1 MNITHL
7 DSNCQLISRWRSFRV
22 RFARRLSLCELAVQV
37 VLQPAV
43 GLAKEACS
51 NDNEFRNFV
60 SKLLDPADA
69 IRLGSGWPKVRT
81 VGYDWTE
88 TEYAGTRWKCNTA
101 RYKCTVHDKVDGAA
115 SFAGIDGKEHCNA
128 HSLDCH
134 NWSLLRTFSSAVTRY
149 FQQILLA
156 MNSTSATATCVFRSN
171 CDCLWHARLA

>member
-7 DSNCQLISRWRSFRV
+7 DSNCPLISRWRSFRV

-69 IRLGSGWPKVRT
+69 IRLGNGWPKVRT

-88 TEYAGTRWKCNTA
+88 T
-101 RYKCTVHDKVDGAA
+101 D
-115 SFAGIDGKEHCNA
+115 
-128 HSLDCH
+128 
-134 NWSLLRTFSSAVTRY
+134 
-149 FQQILLA
+149 
-156 MNSTSATATCVFRSN
+156 
-171 CDCLWHARLA
+171 